1 MTIGHPPQS
10 NNESPQTTT
19 KSAPAQKRRWQ
30 RTISATWAALTVVTW
45 LVFMI
50 GAAQK
55 LRRRGTVSTIQK
67 VAPAQEYGL
76 RGRVSAALASCGVWG
91 GFLTGIGGGLQALYT
106 TDIGAADR
114 SNALWIGWPAS
125 LVWLMTF
132 ASSFLITNP
141 VQRLATLQRVMFWMT
156 GAGVAFLA
164 IPWVRDDAAVDALGN
179 LALFW
184 IAGGA
189 LGILLE
195 PARTLTSTPLATPHH
210 LHFMC

>member
-1 MTIGHPPQS
+1 M
-10 NNESPQTTT
+10 
-19 KSAPAQKRRWQ
+19 
-30 RTISATWAALTVVTW
+30 
-45 LVFMI
+45 
-50 GAAQK
+50 
-55 LRRRGTVSTIQK
+55 
-67 VAPAQEYGL
+67 
-76 RGRVSAALASCGVWG
+76 AALAIVVGLV
-91 GFLTGIGGGLQALYT
+91 FGIGGGLQALYT

-132 ASSFLITNP
+132 AGSFLITNP

-164 IPWVRDDAAVDALGN
+164 IPWVRDDAAADALGN

-195 PARTLTSTPLATPHH
+195 PARTLASTPSH
-210 LHFMC
+210 